1 MRELSDK
8 EFEAVAWPLADYWHV
23 KEGGSIFGKSKVM
36 KRLAEIRK
44 EIWGKARVISETG
57 LEPYLLDG
65 KEEAFDDMIASY
77 CSCYQRAKYT
87 ADITFF
93 QFGYTARQMEKLVAG
108 IIVASH
114 KLLID

>member
-1 MRELSDK
+1 MRELTNR
-8 EFEAVAWPLADYWHV
+8 EFQAVAFPLADYWNV
-23 KEGGSIFGKSKVM
+23 RERGSIFGRAKVE
-36 KRLAEIRK
+36 KKLAEIRT
-44 EIWGKARVISETG
+44 EIWSKARVISETG

-65 KEEAFDDMIASY
+65 KEEAFDAMIASY

-93 QFGYTARQMEKLVAG
+93 QFGYTAKQMEKLVAG

-114 KLLID
+114 KLRLD